1 MAKLFLTYRL
11 KPGVTADAFETW
23 IRDRDYP
30 AMRGLARV
38 ASYVNHRAERLLM
51 GEGRP
56 SMDYVEVFDI
66 PDLDGFVGQDMPGGV
81 VQAIM
86 GEFMGLVD
94 NPQFVVASEVV

>member
-11 KPGVTADAFETW
+11 KPGVTAEQFEGW

-30 AMRGLARV
+30 AMRGLSRV
-38 ASYVNHRAERLLM
+38 SSYVNHRAERLLM
-51 GEGRP
+51 GEGAP
-56 SMDYVEVFDI
+56 SMDYIEVFDI
-66 PDLDGFVGQDMPGGV
+66 PDLDGFVAQDMPGGV

-94 NPQFVVASEVV
+94 DPQFVVASEVV

>member
-1 MAKLFLTYRL
+1 MAKLFLTYKL
-11 KPGVTADAFETW
+11 KPGVTADRFEAW

-30 AMRGLARV
+30 AMRGLSRV

-51 GEGRP
+51 GEGAP
-56 SMDYVEVFDI
+56 SMDYIEVFDI
-66 PDLDGFVGQDMPGGV
+66 PDLDGFVAQDMPGGV

-94 NPQFVVASEVV
+94 DPQFVVASEVV